1 MQTVNATT
9 GGQKNPQYPHV
20 RDALRLPGASSTS
33 TLPNPSTAGGM
44 NVNITDV
51 AWSLNQSYV
60 LDNGLLNSKARD
72 LTGVT
77 YEEIIANEQE
87 SQYFSNNNNS
97 NDQHYPHFIKRRF
110 IGNSGGEEQSNHPSL
125 FDDTS
130 VVAAAGS
137 NGVITAWSAHT
148 LLSSPDPSTSNNS
161 SSGTGPS
168 GLFYTRKHSAGDRS
182 QVSSAAS
189 IGQPEATFLAHSRAV
204 NRLAWH
210 STGRRPYL
218 LLSASQ
224 DGTVKLWDRRATSSS
239 SSLPGGVGSGV
250 SRTSAT
256 STNAKSWFGFGST
269 PTVDNTQMKSV
280 LNRTATWH
288 CVSTYAPKCEGV
300 KDISW
305 NPFIDDIFAMV
316 AGEWLCVYDVRIN
329 KPLIKESTHAG
340 DCTCVDWHPT
350 RKYTLATGGGRD
362 RSVKVWDLESGL
374 SIHKQNDASTNNII
388 SNASSYRSDNSE
400 TLSATSH
407 TSASS
412 EGPINSPSTEI
423 G

>member
-9 GGQKNPQYPHV
+9 GGQNPQYPHV

-77 YEEIIANEQE
+77 YEEIIANEQD
-87 SQYFSNNNNS
+87 SQQYFPNNNN
-97 NDQHYPHFIKRRF
+97 NNQHYPHFIKRRF
-110 IGNSGGEEQSNHPSL
+110 IGNSGGEQSNHPSL
-125 FDDTS
+125 IDDTS

-137 NGVITAWSAHT
+137 NGVIAAWSAHT
-148 LLSSPDPSTSNNS
+148 LLSSPDLSTSNNS
-161 SSGTGPS
+161 NSGTGPS

-182 QVSSAAS
+182 QVPSAAS

-210 STGRRPYL
+210 SSGRRPYL

-250 SRTSAT
+250 SKTST
-256 STNAKSWFGFGST
+256 IPTNAKSWFGFGST
-269 PTVDNTQMKSV
+269 PTDNTQMKSV

-300 KDISW
+300 KDIAW
-305 NPFIDDIFAMV
+305 NPFMDDVFAMV

-340 DCTCVDWHPT
+340 DCSCVDWHPT

-374 SIHKQNDASTNNII
+374 SIHKQDTSLNNII
-388 SNASSYRSDNSE
+388 SNASSYRSD
-400 TLSATSH
+400 TSH

-412 EGPINSPSTEI
+412 EGPINSPLNEI